1 MNRARNTCSSQC
13 GALRRFVIRKS
24 TSKLRNQAHA
34 PQSAAAARTLC
45 LLPTIH
51 WPAFSR
57 ITFEAVQIA
66 LAARFSCL
74 SVSTEHVNPYQLWK
88 NCGLQKRQPSLS
100 RRRCPTAGGMFIY
113 SGISLKVSRCSSS
126 SVSQTK
132 WCITTEAEN
141 SAERLRLRFGYGN
154 CRMRV
159 ARFDRSELASMR
171 QGGDGGRGGQWQ

>member
-1 MNRARNTCSSQC
+1 MLPRAR
-13 GALRRFVIRKS
+13 LRLEPCFFF
-24 TSKLRNQAHA
+24 
-34 PQSAAAARTLC
+34 
-45 LLPTIH
+45 LPFH

-57 ITFEAVQIA
+57 IRFEAVQIA

-113 SGISLKVSRCSSS
+113 SGISLKVSRCSPS

-141 SAERLRLRFGYGN
+141 SAQRLRLRFGYGN

>member
-34 PQSAAAARTLC
+34 PQSAAAARTLF
-45 LLPTIH
+45 LLPTISLACFLQNQVRSGTDSR
-51 WPAFSR
+51 WPPA
-57 ITFEAVQIA
+57 
-66 LAARFSCL
+66 FSCL

-113 SGISLKVSRCSSS
+113 SGISLKVSRCSPS

-141 SAERLRLRFGYGN
+141 SAQRLRLRFGYGN
-154 CRMRV
+154 CRM
-159 ARFDRSELASMR
+159 
-171 QGGDGGRGGQWQ
+171 